1 MKLSPYTQSVLKNF
15 AGINTNQ
22 VFNAG
27 DRINTIAPAKNILS
41 SVKLDIQFPEQ
52 FGVYDLNEFLNVV
65 SLVDEPEIKFE
76 DKYAVI
82 GDSTGRTKIKYF
94 FTDIDMLIA
103 PDDKMID
110 RAMDLSDFEVEFTLD
125 ADTIN
130 RVKRAQSAL
139 GHQTLSITS
148 SDGAIALTV
157 TDKDNVTSNS
167 FTIEVPGKSKSENF
181 NFMINLNNLRII
193 QGDYEV
199 GISSKMMSRW
209 NHTEQDII
217 YWIACEKTSE
227 YGE

>member
-1 MKLSPYTQSVLKNF
+1 MKLSQYTQTVLKNY
-15 AGINTNQ
+15 ASINTNQ
-22 VFNAG
+22 VFNGG
-27 DRINTIAPAKNILS
+27 DRISTLAPARNILS
-41 SVKLDIQFPEQ
+41 SVKLDVEFPEP
-52 FGVYDLNEFLNVV
+52 FGVYDLNEFLSVV

-94 FTDIDMLIA
+94 FTDTDMLIA
-103 PDDKMID
+103 PDDNMISK
-110 RAMDLSDFEVEFTLD
+110 AMDMSDFEVEFTFD
-125 ADTIN
+125 ADTIS

-148 SDGAIALTV
+148 GDGSVVLSV
-157 TDKDNVTSNS
+157 TDKDNPTSNS
-167 FTIEVPGKSKSENF
+167 FAIEVPGKSQSDSF
-181 NFMINLNNLRII
+181 NFLISLSNLRMI

-199 GISSKMMSRW
+199 GISKTKMSRFK
-209 NHTEQDII
+209 HTEQDII

>member
-1 MKLSPYTQSVLKNF
+1 MKLSPYTQTVLKNF

-22 VFNAG
+22 VFSTGN
-27 DRINTIAPAKNILS
+27 RINTISPARNILS
-41 SVKLDIQFPEQ
+41 SVKLDVEFTDH

-76 DKYAVI
+76 DKYALI
-82 GDSTGRTKIKYF
+82 SDSTGRTKIKYF
-94 FTDIDMLIA
+94 FTDVDMLIA
-103 PDDKMID
+103 PDDNMISK
-110 RAMDLSDFEVEFTLD
+110 AMDMSDFEVEFTLD

-130 RVKRAQSAL
+130 RVKKAQSAL

-148 SDGAIALTV
+148 ADGSIALTV
-157 TDKDNVTSNS
+157 TDKDNPTSNS
-167 FTIEVPGKSKSENF
+167 FTIEVPGKSKGESF

-209 NHTEQDII
+209 NHTSQDVI